1 MLKTAGFIFTVLM
14 ISLLLGPG
22 VFSSKDNTSSEVADS
37 SNYAEK
43 TEYADGFSEDDF
55 GEAFASTDTAN
66 LMPYIN
72 MEPEGHWETL
82 LSLKFTI
89 KFDEELDDVI
99 FKPNF
104 TKKIKALEDQLIELE
119 GFIIPHD
126 IAAMAL
132 GDEDGASSRFMFS
145 AFPVASCFFC
155 GAAGAESVIE
165 VSPAK
170 GIAFDKNKIRIRGK
184 LKLNDKDYLKL
195 PYQLLEAELVYE

>member
-22 VFSSKDNTSSEVADS
+22 VFNSKDKTSSEETDS
-37 SNYAEK
+37 SFYTEK
-43 TEYADGFSEDDF
+43 TEYADGLTEADF
-55 GEAFASTDTAN
+55 GEAFASSDTVN

-72 MEPEGHWETL
+72 MVPEGHWETL

-104 TKKIKALEDQLIELE
+104 TKKIKALEDQMIELE

-132 GDEDGASSRFMFS
+132 GDEDKASTRFMFS

-165 VSPAK
+165 VSPSK
-170 GIAFDKNKIRIRGK
+170 GIAFDKNKIRIKGK
-184 LKLNDKDYLKL
+184 LKLNEKDYLKL
-195 PYQLLEAELVYE
+195 PFQLLDAELVYE

>member
-1 MLKTAGFIFTVLM
+1 M

-22 VFSSKDNTSSEVADS
+22 VFSSKDRTSSEKVDS
-37 SNYAEK
+37 SDYAEK

-99 FKPNF
+99 FKPKF
-104 TKKIKALEDQLIELE
+104 TKEIKKLEQEIIEIE

-126 IAAMAL
+126 IASASMDDL
-132 GDEDGASSRFMFS
+132 EDNSSKFMFS
-145 AFPVASCFFC
+145 AFPIASCFFC

-170 GIAFDKNKIRIRGK
+170 PINFDKNSIKIKGR
-184 LKLNDKDYLKL
+184 LKLNENDYLKL
-195 PYQLLEAELVYE
+195 PYQLENAELVID